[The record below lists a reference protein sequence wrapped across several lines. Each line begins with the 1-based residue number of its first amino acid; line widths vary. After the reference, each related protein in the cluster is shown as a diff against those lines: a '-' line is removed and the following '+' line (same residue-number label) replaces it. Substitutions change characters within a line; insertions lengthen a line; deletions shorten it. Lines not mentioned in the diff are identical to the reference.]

1 MSQADTGRVDA
12 RGMRWVANVSEA
24 TGERAAT
31 DGWVA
36 YSACRVAIPDRCRRH
51 GVERL
56 KLPWRHGPR
65 ALQPATLPHLT
76 LPHALTLP
84 HPPTM
89 AHPSPPLTTPQVLGL
104 SAVPLLFVTHCS
116 EDCTADSL
124 LHGMQAPQ
132 YVPCMCRRHSI
143 PQHVP
148 CMRHAAPRAVI
159 THHAHT
165 THTPRT
171 HHAHTTRTP
180 RTHHAHT
187 SSLPHTHHAADVAC
201 CRPARMVR

>member
-1 MSQADTGRVDA
+1 M
-12 RGMRWVANVSEA
+12 
-24 TGERAAT
+24 ER
-31 DGWVA
+31 
-36 YSACRVAIPDRCRRH
+36 
-51 GVERL
+51 RL

-84 HPPTM
+84 YPPTM
-89 AHPSPPLTTPQVLGL
+89 AHPSPRHTPQVLGL

-180 RTHHAHT
+180 RTPPHPPRSPDAPMLPAAGLHAWCAEET
-187 SSLPHTHHAADVAC
+187 RASTDLLTLPT
-201 CRPARMVR
+201 PPTLLSPLTPLTLPTPLTLLT

>member
-1 MSQADTGRVDA
+1 M
-12 RGMRWVANVSEA
+12 
-24 TGERAAT
+24 
-31 DGWVA
+31 GW
-36 YSACRVAIPDRCRRH
+36 SGGSSCH
-51 GVERL
+51 GGTV
-56 KLPWRHGPR
+56 R
-65 ALQPATLPHLT
+65 ALYNPQPCHTLT

-84 HPPTM
+84 YPPTM
-89 AHPSPPLTTPQVLGL
+89 AHPSPRHTPQVLGL

-187 SSLPHTHHAADVAC
+187 KPTPHPPRCRCCLLPACTHGALRRHA
-201 CRPARMVR
+201 PLLTLLTLPTLLTLLSPLTPLTLPTPLTPLTLLT